1 MCESGP
7 HGPCKP
13 VYVLYR
19 LERKR
24 VIQKFPKPTTLHGV
38 RAQAGG
44 DAGFCRSPAVN
55 RQRGAELRAP
65 RVVVGAR
72 VLRGALEAG
81 PAAVEARL
89 ERAGGRGCVRARGLP
104 AERLEGIGG
113 YRRHCSLP

>member
-1 MCESGP
+1 MCEFGP
-7 HGPCKP
+7 CGPCKP

-24 VIQKFPKPTTLHGV
+24 VIQKFPKPTTLHGI

-55 RQRGAELRAP
+55 R
-65 RVVVGAR
+65 
-72 VLRGALEAG
+72 LRGALEAG
-81 PAAVEARL
+81 PAVVEARL
-89 ERAGGRGCVRARGLP
+89 ERTGGRGCVRARGLP

-113 YRRHCSLP
+113 YGLHCSLP